1 MTAAA
6 PDPDTASVSQRGPR
20 AAFGFIFITIVLD
33 VLAMGII
40 IPVMPKLI
48 EGFMQGAQADAV
60 RMGSI
65 LALIW
70 AVMQFICAPIQGALS
85 DRFGRRPVLLLSM
98 TGLGLDYILMALAPT
113 LTWLVIGRAL
123 SGMTAASFSTANAYI
138 ADITPPERRAAAFG
152 MMGAAF
158 GIGFV
163 AGPLLG
169 GFAGS
174 IDPRLP
180 FWIAAGLCLANAL
193 YGYFVLPE
201 SLPPER
207 RAKSL
212 SLKLANPAGAIA
224 FLSMTPQLAG
234 LAVAQFLYALSH
246 NVYPA
251 IFNWFVTYRYGWNE
265 LMISYALAAVGIA
278 NIIVQGGLTGRVVKR
293 LGERRSIILGLS
305 CGIAGFLIYAVA
317 PTGDWIWFAIP
328 VAALWG
334 FYAPAAQSLM
344 SQRVDPSEQG
354 RLQGAL
360 GSLNGISFII
370 APLLYPQ
377 IFALALDYRDVAG
390 NWPVLGAPF
399 FVAASLL
406 TLALVVAARTTGPD
420 RRN

>member
-212 SLKLANPAGAIA
+212 SLKLANPAGAVA
-224 FLSMTPQLAG
+224 FLSTTPQLAG
-234 LAVAQFLYALSH
+234 LAVAQFLYTLSH

-305 CGIAGFLIYAVA
+305 CGIAGFLMYAVA
-317 PTGDWIWFAIP
+317 PTGDWIWLAIP

-360 GSLNGISFII
+360 ASLNGISFII

-377 IFALALDYRDVAG
+377 IFALALDYKDMAG
-390 NWPVLGAPF
+390 SWPVLGAPF
-399 FVAASLL
+399 FLAAAFL
-406 TLALVVAARTTGPD
+406 TLGLVVAARTTGPNT
-420 RRN
+420 RN

>member
-6 PDPDTASVSQRGPR
+6 PDPDTTSVSQGSPR

-174 IDPRLP
+174 LDPRLP
-180 FWIAAGLCLANAL
+180 FWIAAGLCLANAI
-193 YGYFVLPE
+193 YGYFILPE

-207 RAKSL
+207 RAKSF

-224 FLSMTPQLAG
+224 FLSMTPQLAS

-278 NIIVQGGLTGRVVKR
+278 NIIVQGGLTGRVVKS

-377 IFALALDYRDVAG
+377 IFALALDYKELAG

-399 FVAASLL
+399 FVAAFLL

>member
-1 MTAAA
+1 MTGTT
-6 PDPDTASVSQRGPR
+6 PDHSLNSPSPDGRR

-40 IPVMPKLI
+40 IPVMPTLI
-48 EGFMQGAQADAV
+48 ESFMQGEQSDAV

-85 DRFGRRPVLLLSM
+85 DRFGRRPVLLVSM

-113 LTWLVIGRAL
+113 LAWLIIGRAL

-152 MMGAAF
+152 LMGAAF

-169 GFAGS
+169 GLAGS

-180 FWIAAGLCLANAL
+180 FWIAACLCLMNAL
-193 YGYFVLPE
+193 YGYFILPE

-207 RAKSL
+207 RAKSF
-212 SLKLANPAGAIA
+212 SLRMANPAGALS
-224 FLSMTPQLAG
+224 FLTLTPQLAS

-305 CGIAGFLIYAVA
+305 CGIAGFLIYGLA
-317 PTGDWIWFAIP
+317 PTGDWIWYAIP

-360 GSLNGISFII
+360 ASLNGISFII

-377 IFALALDYRDVAG
+377 VFALALDYRQGVES
-390 NWPVLGAPF
+390 WPVLGAPF
-399 FVAASLL
+399 FVAAALL
-406 TLALVVAARTTGPD
+406 TIALAVAARATAPE
-420 RRN
+420 RRD